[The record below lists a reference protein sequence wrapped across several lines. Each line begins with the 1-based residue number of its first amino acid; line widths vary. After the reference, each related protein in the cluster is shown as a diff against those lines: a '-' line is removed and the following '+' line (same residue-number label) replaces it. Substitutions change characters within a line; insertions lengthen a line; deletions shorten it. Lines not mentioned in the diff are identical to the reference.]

1 MEPSAQVKTL
11 TIATPRMRFHCRRWG
26 DAGGI
31 PLLLL
36 HSAFGSS
43 RWWERFGALLQQEFH
58 AVAPDLRGCGGSEQ
72 TATGYA
78 IDEQAADVAALVAA
92 LGWSDCHLIAHG
104 SGGAIGMQLALD
116 RPELI
121 TTLTLVDSTPVEGV
135 FTPLDAYLVLEQMR
149 QDRALLQ
156 QAIALLMPSLPVEAG
171 DAAAAN
177 RGYLDQ
183 LVDDAAGMAP
193 AAFTEPAR
201 ALSQW
206 NQFSAARRL
215 TLPTLLVWGDRD
227 AIVDRDATTRTL
239 LAIPGAN
246 NLEILRGVGHS
257 PMIEAPQRLVDL
269 FVDFVTQDFAG
280 FDAIRQSA

>member
-1 MEPSAQVKTL
+1 MEPSAQVKTF
-11 TIATPRMRFHCRRWG
+11 TVATPRMHFHCRSWG
-26 DAGGI
+26 EADGV

-43 RWWERFGALLQQEFH
+43 RWWERFGALLPQEFH
-58 AVAPDLRGCGGSEQ
+58 AVAPDLRGCGGSAQ
-72 TATGYA
+72 TTTGYA
-78 IDEQAADVAALVAA
+78 IDEQAADVAALAAA
-92 LGWSDCHLIAHG
+92 LGWGDCHLIAHG
-104 SGGAIGMQLALD
+104 SSGAIGMQLALD
-116 RPELI
+116 RPELLS
-121 TTLTLVDSTPVEGV
+121 TLTLVDSAPVEGV

-149 QDRALLQ
+149 QDRALLR
-156 QAIALLMPSLPVEAG
+156 QAIALLMPSLPLESE
-171 DAAAAN
+171 DAAN
-177 RGYLDQ
+177 RALLDQ

-227 AIVDRDATTRTL
+227 SIVDRDATTRTL

-257 PMIEAPQRLVDL
+257 PQIEAPQRLVDL

-280 FDAIRQSA
+280 FDAVRSSV